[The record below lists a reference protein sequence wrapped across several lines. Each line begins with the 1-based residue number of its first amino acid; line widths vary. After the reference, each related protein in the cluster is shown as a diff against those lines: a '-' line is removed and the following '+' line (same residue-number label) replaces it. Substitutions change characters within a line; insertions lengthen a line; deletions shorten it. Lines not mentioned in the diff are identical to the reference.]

1 MSQLT
6 GKLALITGA
15 ASGIGLS
22 SARLFAKNGAD
33 LVLVDRSK
41 DLEKLANDI
50 QKESNS
56 KVTHHMLDVTV
67 KNDVDTLFS
76 QIKDMHSKYTVP
88 NILLNSAGIARIK
101 PFSLITEK
109 EYDEMININLKG
121 RGYYFTN
128 AIRGLAKK

>member
-1 MSQLT
+1 MSQLK

-22 SARLFAKNGAD
+22 SARLFALQGAD
-33 LVLVDRSK
+33 LALVDRSK
-41 DLEKLANDI
+41 DLEKIANDI

-56 KVTHHMLDVTV
+56 KVTHHVTDVTV
-67 KNDVDTLFS
+67 KSNIDTLFGK
-76 QIKDMHSKYTVP
+76 IKESHSKHNVP

-101 PFSLITEK
+101 PFTNISEK

-121 RGYYFTN
+121 NT
-128 AIRGLAKK
+128 

>member
-1 MSQLT
+1 MSQLK

-22 SARLFAKNGAD
+22 SARLFALQGAD
-33 LVLVDRSK
+33 LVLVDKSK
-41 DLEKLANDI
+41 DLEKIANDI

-56 KVTHHMLDVTV
+56 KVTHHVTDVTV
-67 KNDVDTLFS
+67 KSNIDNLFGK
-76 QIKDMHSKYTVP
+76 IKESHSKHTVP

-101 PFSLITEK
+101 PFANISEK

-121 RGYYFTN
+121 QPNSTISIN
-128 AIRGLAKK
+128 LK

>member
-1 MSQLT
+1 MSQLK

-22 SARLFAKNGAD
+22 SARLFALQGAD
-33 LVLVDRSK
+33 LVLVDKSK
-41 DLEKLANDI
+41 DLEKIADDI

-56 KVTHHMLDVTV
+56 KVTHHVTDVTV
-67 KNDVDTLFS
+67 KSNIDTLFGK
-76 QIKDMHSKYTVP
+76 IKESHSKHTVP

-101 PFSLITEK
+101 PFANISEK

-121 RGYYFTN
+121 QLTPLFKL
-128 AIRGLAKK
+128 I